1 MVRSTKGRQ
10 KIEMKKMKN
19 ESNLQVTFSKRS
31 FGLFKKASEL
41 CTLCGAEIL
50 MIVFSPGGKVFSFGH
65 PSVQDLIHRFENP
78 NYNSIIVHQQNNS
91 TYLVFSQN
99 ERISLQVLTTQ
110 EKEKNKRMVLDIMK
124 ESREQR
130 GNWYEKDVKDLD
142 MNETNHLI
150 SALQDV
156 KKKLVSEM
164 SQQYSQVN
172 VSQNYFGQSSGFIG
186 GPNVDVGIDLFD
198 QRRNTFNYN
207 PNMAVFPN
215 HTPMFGYN
223 NDGVIVPISNMNYMS
238 SYNFNQ
244 S

>member
-1 MVRSTKGRQ
+1 
-10 KIEMKKMKN
+10 
-19 ESNLQVTFSKRS
+19 
-31 FGLFKKASEL
+31 
-41 CTLCGAEIL
+41 

-78 NYNSIIVHQQNNS
+78 NYNSIIVHQQNNNLQLVE
-91 TYLVFSQN
+91 TRPDRNIQYLN
-99 ERISLQVLTTQ
+99 DILTEVLATQ
-110 EKEKNKRMVLDIMK
+110 EMEKNKRMVLDIMK

-164 SQQYSQVN
+164 SQHSQVN
-172 VSQNYFGQSSGFIG
+172 VSQNYFGPRSGFIG

-198 QRRNTFNYN
+198 QRRNAFNYN
-207 PNMAVFPN
+207 PNMVFPN

-223 NDGVIVPISNMNYMS
+223 NDGVIVPISNMSYMS